1 MQARCI
7 TLIAILASISGCTA
21 ARKTG
26 EVSAGANAWIAEAII
41 SNIFDNDD
49 DDETIFER
57 EHRERN
63 ERKWKQAWRDN
74 PNVNPAMTAAYKDD
88 YQ

>member
-1 MQARCI
+1 MKYI

-26 EVSAGANAWIAEAII
+26 EESTNATDWIAEGII
-41 SNIFDNDD
+41 SNIFDDN
-49 DDETIFER
+49 DDETIFEQ

-88 YQ
+88 YE